1 MKQICLI
8 NYENNKW
15 IKNIDW
21 KHQNAT
27 KVSIEIHQDWIQSSL
42 LPEKLFAF
50 IVSLACRAWSE
61 NKIWNFCC
69 IHWAGAADIEVYGY
83 HRN

>member
-27 KVSIEIHQDWIQSSL
+27 KVSIEVHQDWIQSSL
-42 LPEKLFAF
+42 IPEKLFAF
-50 IVSLACRAWSE
+50 IIFSL
-61 NKIWNFCC
+61 
-69 IHWAGAADIEVYGY
+69 
-83 HRN
+83 